1 MSDGEKR
8 PYHSPLRE
16 RQTRN
21 TRSSILEAAA
31 ELIVDEGLES
41 FSMRSVADRASVSE
55 RTVYHH
61 FPNRQALLDGF
72 TEWVDQRLRERQL
85 QIDPRDIEDLPG
97 RIAAIFR
104 AFDDIGAP
112 ARAMARLSA
121 ADGMRSAEHRGRTE
135 AFRERLGELLDP
147 MPDEEAERSFALIR
161 HLVSSTTWLTLRDE
175 FRLSPDDTSRVMA
188 WGLETLLEDL
198 RQRR

>member
-8 PYHSPLRE
+8 GYHSPLRE
-16 RQTRN
+16 RQARDTRD
-21 TRSSILEAAA
+21 SILGAAA
-31 ELIVDEGLES
+31 DLIVDEGLEG
-41 FSMRSVADRASVSE
+41 FSMRAVADRASVSE

-72 TEWVDQRLRERQL
+72 TAWVDEQLRERRL

-121 ADGMRSAEHRGRTE
+121 ADGMRSAEYRERTE
-135 AFRERLGELLDP
+135 AFRERLAELLEP
-147 MPDEEAERSFALIR
+147 LPDEEAERCFALIR
-161 HLVSSTTWLTLRDE
+161 HIVSSTTWLTLRDE
-175 FRLSPDDTSRVMA
+175 FGLSPDDTARAIA
-188 WGLETLLEDL
+188 WALETLLEDL
-198 RQRR
+198 RRGN

>member
-8 PYHSPLRE
+8 AYHSPLRE
-16 RQTRN
+16 RQARN
-21 TRSSILEAAA
+21 TRDSILGAAA

-41 FSMRSVADRASVSE
+41 FSMRAVADRASVSE

-72 TEWVDQRLRERQL
+72 TDWVDQQLRERQL

-121 ADGMRSAEHRGRTE
+121 ADGMRSAEYRERTE
-135 AFRERLGELLDP
+135 AFRERLAELLEP
-147 MPDEEAERSFALIR
+147 LPDDESERSFALIR
-161 HLVSSTTWLTLRDE
+161 HIVSSTTWLTLRDE
-175 FRLSPDDTSRVMA
+175 FHLSPDDAARAIA

-198 RQRR
+198 RHTK

>member
-8 PYHSPLRE
+8 AYHSPLRE
-16 RQTRN
+16 LQARN
-21 TRSSILEAAA
+21 TRDSILEAAA
-31 ELIVDEGLES
+31 ELIVDEGLEG
-41 FSMRSVADRASVSE
+41 FSMRAVADRASVSE

-72 TEWVDQRLRERQL
+72 TGWVDQQLRERQL
-85 QIDPRDIEDLPG
+85 RIDPRDIEDLPA
-97 RIAAIFR
+97 RIADIFR

-121 ADGMRSAEHRGRTE
+121 ADGMRSAEYRQRTE
-135 AFRERLGELLDP
+135 AFRERLAELLEP
-147 MPDEEAERSFALIR
+147 LPADESERSFALIR
-161 HLVSSTTWLTLRDE
+161 HIVSSTTWLTLRDE
-175 FRLSPDDTSRVMA
+175 FQLSPDDAARAMA

-198 RQRR
+198 RRKN